1 MSRILKRPMFRS
13 GGSTNEGIMTGLVD
27 RKGYEKGSPSPFNK
41 ARTKEDVEAILAA
54 MSEYAPLPTPRFPL
68 GQIGLNLV
76 SGEYAGEGLLSNIA
90 GSAKGPYSQW
100 TAADDAKAQALAKRQ
115 SGAVSTSL
123 AQQIAERNALRAKM
137 AAAAKDTKKAELEA
151 EKFIIKQENDLLKLY
166 KNDKSVQNFA
176 ESSVQLKKML
186 SALEQDTG
194 AGDVAA
200 IFAFMK
206 TLDPN
211 SVVRESEFEV
221 AEGTGGAKLMSFEK
235 AFQWWQKLKT
245 GERLTEREKE
255 NFRNAAIGFYQAD
268 QSSIDNIRSG
278 FENIIEDRGL
288 NRSNVFVDNDIRPFN
303 IETPV
308 TIKDGPPGAVT
319 VPQKF
324 DVPPGTKLVDY
335 MDGWYYFELPDGRK
349 FRTKGLK

>member
-1 MSRILKRPMFRS
+1 M
-13 GGSTNEGIMTGLVD
+13 
-27 RKGYEKGSPSPFNK
+27 
-41 ARTKEDVEAILAA
+41 
-54 MSEYAPLPTPRFPL
+54 
-68 GQIGLNLV
+68 
-76 SGEYAGEGLLSNIA
+76 
-90 GSAKGPYSQW
+90 
-100 TAADDAKAQALAKRQ
+100 ALAKRKAA
-115 SGAVSTSL
+115 AVSTSL
-123 AQQIAERNALRAKM
+123 GQQIAERNALKKA
-137 AAAAKDTKKAELEA
+137 KAELAKSAKEDI
-151 EKFIIKQENDLLKLY
+151 KFRIKQEDDLLKLY

-186 SALEQDTG
+186 SALEQNTG

-221 AEGTGGAKLMSFEK
+221 AEGTGGAKLLSFEK
-235 AFQWWQKLKT
+235 AHQFWQKLKT

-268 QSSIDNIRSG
+268 QSSIDNIRSS
-278 FENIIEDRGL
+278 FENIITDRGL
-288 NRSNVFVDNDIRPFN
+288 NKANVFVDNDIRPFN
-303 IETPV
+303 IETKVTAPV
-308 TIKDGPPGAVT
+308 PDVVGGEVKQT
-319 VPQKF
+319 F

-335 MDGWYYFELPDGRK
+335 MDGFYYFELPDGRR

>member
-1 MSRILKRPMFRS
+1 MPRILKRPMFRS
-13 GGSTNEGIMTGLVD
+13 GGSTNEGIMHGLVD

-100 TAADDAKAQALAKRQ
+100 TAADDAKAQALVKRQ

-123 AQQIAERNALRAKM
+123 AQQIAERNALKVAK
-137 AAAAKDTKKAELEA
+137 AKAMTDALKLSKEDKKH
-151 EKFIIKQENDLLKLY
+151 KTDQENKLFSAYSGNKVVQSFNKATTQVKKLLV
-166 KNDKSVQNFA
+166 S
-176 ESSVQLKKML
+176 
-186 SALEQDTG
+186 LETDSG
-194 AGDVAA
+194 PGDIAA

-206 TLDPN
+206 TLDPE
-211 SVVRESEFEV
+211 SVVRESEF
-221 AEGTGGAKLMSFEK
+221 ATAANSSGAFRKLWNLWNKM
-235 AFQWWQKLKT
+235 QT
-245 GERLTEREKE
+245 GEALPEEVRKE
-255 NFRNAAIGFYQAD
+255 FKIAGLNLYQQN
-268 QSSIDNIRSG
+268 QSALDNIRTDYIKIA
-278 FENIIEDRGL
+278 ENQGL
-288 NRSNVFVDNDIRPFN
+288 DITNIFADADVRPLN

-308 TIKDGPPGAVT
+308 VIEDGPPGAVT

-324 DVPPGTKLVDY
+324 NVPPGTKLIDY
-335 MDGWYYFELPDGRK
+335 RDGWYYFELPDGRK
-349 FRTKGLK
+349 FKTKGLK